1 MGLKRRRP
9 FVEVAAMTKR
19 NASIVLIAL
28 AALAAAPGAA
38 LAGKVYKW
46 VDENGVTHYGDAIP
60 PEYSKKTHDVLNEQ
74 GSRVETVNA
83 DKPEAAAPGVAPQ
96 DNRDRALLATY
107 GSVGEIEQVRDRR
120 LGYLDSQNQVS
131 QDRLG
136 ALKTR
141 LGELET
147 GGGDQN
153 ELATVKQRIA
163 EYDGEIARRNEEK
176 ARIAASFEADIARFR
191 ELKGLP
197 TP

>member
-1 MGLKRRRP
+1 
-9 FVEVAAMTKR
+9 MTKHSR
-19 NASIVLIAL
+19 TIVLIAL

-83 DKPEAAAPGVAPQ
+83 EKPETAAAPGVAPQ

-107 GSVGEIEQVRDRR
+107 GSVAEIEQVRDRR

-136 ALKTR
+136 ALKSR
-141 LGELET
+141 LTELES
-147 GGGDQN
+147 GAGDQN
-153 ELATVKQRIA
+153 ELATVRQRIS
-163 EYDGEIARRNEEK
+163 EYDAEIARRDEEK